1 MEGVPAGV
9 GTEPDCCDAS
19 PDSKPDGAL
28 PLCDSPLVCVCN
40 PGAAAAAAA
49 AGAAEGAAEAL
60 EAALLPLLPFLV
72 TVSHALSSG
81 LLYRESDRLPGA
93 DRADCSTDKACFAK
107 RFCLHQPT
115 EVQIMIRLHKLEK
128 SIV

>member
-9 GTEPDCCDAS
+9 GTEPDCCDVS
-19 PDSKPDGAL
+19 PDSNPDGTL

-40 PGAAAAAAA
+40 PGVAAAA
-49 AGAAEGAAEAL
+49 AAEGAAEAL

-81 LLYRESDRLPGA
+81 LLYLASDLLPGA

-128 SIV
+128 VLCT

>member
-1 MEGVPAGV
+1 MEEVPARV
-9 GTEPDCCDAS
+9 GTEPGCSDAS

-28 PLCDSPLVCVCN
+28 PLCDSPLDCVCN
-40 PGAAAAAAA
+40 PGAAAAAA
-49 AGAAEGAAEAL
+49 AAEGAAEAL

-81 LLYRESDRLPGA
+81 LLYQALDRLPGA

-115 EVQIMIRLHKLEK
+115 EVHTASQ
-128 SIV
+128 S